1 MYIDF
6 AINTTDINDAEAKNL
21 SLEIIKYPI
30 NSITVPYYLLKTI
43 KQSISIS
50 NKPIA
55 LSCFIDYPL
64 GISDLKTRFFAVE
77 QAGKNGI
84 NTIDISIPQNL
95 AANRKYN
102 KIREDIKY
110 IKEFCDANNI
120 EIRYILEYRFFD
132 HHCLKKI
139 CEIFDDS
146 NIKYVYPSSGYF
158 LDNLADNILASIFLH
173 QNSKD
178 LHVLST
184 GNMWLNKHF
193 ETINKSGLFGFRT
206 SHINTLKNFQSFSAK
221 LETNK

>member
-84 NTIDISIPQNL
+84 NTIDISIPQ
-95 AANRKYN
+95 
-102 KIREDIKY
+102 
-110 IKEFCDANNI
+110 
-120 EIRYILEYRFFD
+120 
-132 HHCLKKI
+132 
-139 CEIFDDS
+139 
-146 NIKYVYPSSGYF
+146 
-158 LDNLADNILASIFLH
+158 
-173 QNSKD
+173 
-178 LHVLST
+178 T
-184 GNMWLNKHF
+184 
-193 ETINKSGLFGFRT
+193 
-206 SHINTLKNFQSFSAK
+206 
-221 LETNK
+221 